1 MKAYRFV
8 MALILLATLL
18 LVAGG
23 CEFGKTGATEETSQ
37 QQPVEASDLQHFS
50 TSALPPPG
58 SRDETSLK
66 ALAESITKAQTIEKE
81 LQLILTE
88 MQHNDEF
95 IEAQESFETA
105 RQEILYIWNTVH
117 NELRFDDPLL
127 QKRKEA
133 YEAILT
139 EYREGLGIQLAGMKN
154 ADAVKTMEGIE
165 QTKKAKQKLD
175 TLAAA
180 TLHLTK

>member
-50 TSALPPPG
+50 MLAG